1 MGQNVEG
8 AFIVKTVNT
17 NVHPT
22 DKMLS
27 IGDLFLLGI
36 QHIAAMCAGAMAVPI
51 ILGNSLGLSQS
62 DIHILV
68 SASFMMAGVGT
79 IIQTLGV
86 KNIIGS
92 RLPMV
97 EGVSFA
103 GVAALA
109 AIGMTYRTSDPV
121 AGLQIMFGATLVS
134 GIFCFVMAPVFGKLL
149 RFFPP
154 LVSGTVVTSMGL
166 SLIPVAIRWAGGGN
180 PGAADFGSFKNLLL
194 AFITLG
200 IIILI
205 QKLSK
210 GFLGNIA
217 ILIGIVA
224 GTIIAVFMGAAD
236 FSSVKDMGII
246 TFNTPFKFGMPK
258 FEITSILSLFLVQLV
273 IMTDATGNQLN
284 LSNICGTD
292 EKDEKRL
299 IAGLR
304 GHGVSSILAG
314 IFNTFPHSL
323 FGQNVGIAA
332 ITGVASR
339 FVGTAAGIILL
350 LISFFPKLT
359 AIFTSIPSPVLGG
372 AGIVMF
378 GIVAANG
385 IKRLG
390 EVNYVG
396 NKNLMI
402 VATSIGLAL
411 VPIAVPEIFKHF
423 PAWGKILFQSAV
435 TLGCLSVVILNI
447 IFNELGK
454 KNKK

>member
-1 MGQNVEG
+1 MDDIRE
-8 AFIVKTVNT
+8 I
-17 NVHPT
+17 HPT
-22 DKMLS
+22 NKMLPVR
-27 IGDLFLLGI
+27 DLLLLGI

-51 ILGNSLGLSQS
+51 ILGNSLGLSQEE
-62 DIHILV
+62 IHLLV
-68 SASFMMAGVGT
+68 SASFMMAGLGT
-79 IIQTLGV
+79 IIQTIGV
-86 KNIIGS
+86 KNILGS
-92 RLPMV
+92 RLPMI

-103 GVAALA
+103 GVAALT
-109 AIGMTYRTSDPV
+109 AIGITYRGTDPV
-121 AGLQIMFGATLVS
+121 FGIQVMFGATIVS
-134 GIFCFVMAPVFGKLL
+134 GIFCMLMAPIFGKLL
-149 RFFPP
+149 KYFPP

-166 SLIPVAIRWAGGGN
+166 SLIPVAVRWAGGGN
-180 PGAADFGSFKNLLL
+180 PKSADFGSFNNLLL
-194 AFITLG
+194 AIITLV
-200 IIILI
+200 IIIAI

-217 ILIGIVA
+217 ILIGIIA
-224 GTIIAVFMGAAD
+224 GTIIAIFMGVAD
-236 FSSVKDMGII
+236 FSSVEKVGII
-246 TFNTPFKFGMPK
+246 TFNTPLKFGIPK
-258 FEITSILSLFLVQLV
+258 FELTSILSLFLVQLV

-299 IAGLR
+299 VAGLR
-304 GHGVSSILAG
+304 AHGFSSFIAG

-332 ITGVASR
+332 MTGVSSR
-339 FVGTAAGIILL
+339 FVGTAAGVILL
-350 LISFFPKLT
+350 LVSIFPKLT

-402 VATSIGLAL
+402 VATSVGLAL
-411 VPIAVPEIFKHF
+411 IPITVPEIYNFV
-423 PAWGKILFQSAV
+423 PAWGRILFQSSV

-447 IFNELGK
+447 VFNELGK
-454 KNKK
+454 KK